1 MPCTS
6 EACRKNYRE
15 WAAECKVLQ
24 AENEMLTRTKAE
36 SQDCLKEVSLE
47 LFAKGARI
55 AELEGVLDKQSF
67 LDGVDRCKMDARN
80 KELAKALWLGGSIN
94 EDELPEM
101 SDGLED
107 YLITK
112 FTDAKQAAEVRTK
125 LNIPEHTRVVEF
137 NDVIKAFVDGG
148 E

>member
-24 AENEMLTRTKAE
+24 AENEI
-36 SQDCLKEVSLE
+36 VSLE

-67 LDGVDRCKMDARN
+67 LDGVDRCKMEARN

-107 YLITK
+107 YLIIK
-112 FTDAKQAAEVRTK
+112 FTDAEQAAEVRTK

>member
-1 MPCTS
+1 MMPCTS

-24 AENEMLTRTKAE
+24 AENEI
-36 SQDCLKEVSLE
+36 VSLE

-67 LDGVDRCKMDARN
+67 LDGVDRCKMEARN

-107 YLITK
+107 YLIIK
-112 FTDAKQAAEVRTK
+112 FTDAEQAAEVRTK